1 MTTSIDNIP
10 LKTTKENN
18 QIDDSDDPM
27 VKDILNEFEQ
37 ELKVNVQQSQQQQ
50 QKPYQNDYV
59 INYPQ
64 PQNHQVPPVQQHQ
77 VCQMPL
83 KNKKQNNSYYNEEL
97 LRKSAIIVVIIA
109 FIFSPIIFSTIL
121 DKIPESLKD
130 LVDGNNYYIKLIFS
144 FIAIY
149 LLFHYN
155 LI

>member
-10 LKTTKENN
+10 LKTTKVDN
-18 QIDDSDDPM
+18 QIDDSEDPM

-37 ELKVNVQQSQQQQ
+37 ELKVNVQQTPQYKQ
-50 QKPYQNDYV
+50 PQNDYV
-59 INYPQ
+59 INYPPQ
-64 PQNHQVPPVQQHQ
+64 PQQ
-77 VCQMPL
+77 QMPPQQQSCQIPF
-83 KNKKQNNSYYNEEL
+83 KKPKQNNSYYNEEL

-109 FIFSPIIFSTIL
+109 FVFSPIIFTTVL
-121 DKIPESLKD
+121 DKLPESMRD
-130 LVDGNNYYIKLIFS
+130 LVDSNNYYIKLILS

>member
-1 MTTSIDNIP
+1 MNMTTSIDNIP
-10 LKTTKENN
+10 LKTTKVDN
-18 QIDDSDDPM
+18 QIDDSEDPM

-37 ELKVNVQQSQQQQ
+37 ELKVNVQQTQQH
-50 QKPYQNDYV
+50 KPPQNDYV

-64 PQNHQVPPVQQHQ
+64 QPQQ
-77 VCQMPL
+77 QMPPQQSCQIPF
-83 KNKKQNNSYYNEEL
+83 KKPKPNNSYYNEEL

-109 FIFSPIIFSTIL
+109 FVFSPIIFTTVL
-121 DKIPESLKD
+121 DKLPESMRD
-130 LVDGNNYYIKLIFS
+130 LVDSNNYYIKLILS